1 MLYEYLVC
9 ILNKMIYMTKDQKK
23 TRITLSVPDTLI
35 LELDKLIK
43 DDVLTRS
50 QFVLV
55 ALKEKI
61 EKEKAKKEIR
71 HL

>member
-1 MLYEYLVC
+1 
-9 ILNKMIYMTKDQKK
+9 MIYMTKDQKK